1 LPSTQILIGSTLLGI
16 GMAVSGA
23 CPGTVAAQLG
33 AGVYEAIFTVI
44 GAMIGGTVFM
54 LSESALDSPKK
65 ADPTATLEKRWKLP
79 YATVALPLSAALGAF
94 VYVLEKIRPWTSENR
109 VALAAVGMSA
119 ATPFS
124 LSNQI
129 WPPYVAGAL
138 IGLLQLFN
146 VQLLTHNIG
155 CSSSYMTVLAQAA
168 YNLVPES
175 LHKHIH
181 LALQKRSG
189 LSNLMQPTFVAGAIL
204 GSYLAGSA
212 IHIASPL
219 FTSPIRSFLGGTLL
233 IFGARVANG
242 CTSGHGIS
250 GFSNLNWRSFL
261 AVGGMFIGAFAAGM
275 GLKAFGLFH

>member
-1 LPSTQILIGSTLLGI
+1 MIRLNSFVQRQKANPKLHVLHRSNLPLQRYLRKEMEITLCNCSTATIRRSWCICLRTG
-16 GMAVSGA
+16 
-23 CPGTVAAQLG
+23 
-33 AGVYEAIFTVI
+33 E
-44 GAMIGGTVFM
+44 
-54 LSESALDSPKK
+54 
-65 ADPTATLEKRWKLP
+65 DPTLDLRKSSCIGCCWHGKSLIRRLP
-79 YATVALPLSAALGAF
+79 YVSNNTNLIVNF
-94 VYVLEKIRPWTSENR
+94 Q
-109 VALAAVGMSA
+109 SA

-250 GFSNLNWRSFL
+250 GFANLSWRSFL